1 MAKRKRHIKHR
12 HSTKGRLI
20 KGMTYRMPATIL
32 KSPIFKEKLKEMMK
46 NYAGIYGLYRDD
58 KLYYLGL
65 TRNLLGRINWHL
77 KDRHKGKWN
86 SFQIF
91 RIKKVDYLKDIETLL
106 LHIVKTKGNRVKGRV
121 PKDAQLN
128 WALREIYND
137 HKKEMKE
144 LEDSFSKT

>member
-1 MAKRKRHIKHR
+1 
-12 HSTKGRLI
+12 
-20 KGMTYRMPATIL
+20 MPSTIL

-46 NYAGIYGLYRDD
+46 NYAGIYGLYKDD

>member
-1 MAKRKRHIKHR
+1 
-12 HSTKGRLI
+12 
-20 KGMTYRMPATIL
+20 MTYRMPSTIL

-46 NYAGIYGLYRDD
+46 NYAGIYGLYKDD